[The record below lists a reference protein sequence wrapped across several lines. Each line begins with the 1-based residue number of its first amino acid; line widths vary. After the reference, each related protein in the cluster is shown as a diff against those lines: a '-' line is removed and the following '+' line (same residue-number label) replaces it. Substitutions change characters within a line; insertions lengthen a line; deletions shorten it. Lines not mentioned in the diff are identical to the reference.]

1 MHRQHCRLVRHCNVS
16 NVAVTVVVVAA
27 VVAVNAAGAFTVVVY
42 IVTFAPLSEKLKP
55 PLKSIA
61 AAANDI
67 TLESSLSSS
76 STLAV
81 CKRTSLPQSSSSA
94 PLSAL
99 LNYNSALTSIRS
111 SLLLLLSSSSS
122 RSTTRSLL
130 NLRSTKVISWSS
142 VFSNQR
148 LWSALWTDLKSSHHP
163 TSSSS
168 FYQRRSKQCWW
179 NSIRFNLVLL
189 LLTSKLGWTSKDRS
203 DPIRSTDGHNTCTLR
218 TKWAIIH
225 SHPIEHVYSVVLP

>member
-16 NVAVTVVVVAA
+16 NVAVTVVVAAA

-67 TLESSLSSS
+67 TLESSLSS

-130 NLRSTKVISWSS
+130 NLRSTKVIS
-142 VFSNQR
+142 
-148 LWSALWTDLKSSHHP
+148 
-163 TSSSS
+163 
-168 FYQRRSKQCWW
+168 
-179 NSIRFNLVLL
+179 
-189 LLTSKLGWTSKDRS
+189 
-203 DPIRSTDGHNTCTLR
+203 
-218 TKWAIIH
+218 
-225 SHPIEHVYSVVLP
+225 

>member
-76 STLAV
+76 TLAV
-81 CKRTSLPQSSSSA
+81 CKRTSLPQSSSSSA

-111 SLLLLLSSSSS
+111 SLLLLLLSSSSK
-122 RSTTRSLL
+122 STTRSLL
-130 NLRSTKVISWSS
+130 NLRSTKVIS
-142 VFSNQR
+142 
-148 LWSALWTDLKSSHHP
+148 
-163 TSSSS
+163 
-168 FYQRRSKQCWW
+168 
-179 NSIRFNLVLL
+179 
-189 LLTSKLGWTSKDRS
+189 
-203 DPIRSTDGHNTCTLR
+203 
-218 TKWAIIH
+218 
-225 SHPIEHVYSVVLP
+225 

>member
-61 AAANDI
+61 AANDI
-67 TLESSLSSS
+67 TLESSLSS

-81 CKRTSLPQSSSSA
+81 CKRTSLPQSSSSSA

-111 SLLLLLSSSSS
+111 SLLLLLSSSS

-130 NLRSTKVISWSS
+130 NLRSTKVIS
-142 VFSNQR
+142 
-148 LWSALWTDLKSSHHP
+148 
-163 TSSSS
+163 
-168 FYQRRSKQCWW
+168 
-179 NSIRFNLVLL
+179 
-189 LLTSKLGWTSKDRS
+189 
-203 DPIRSTDGHNTCTLR
+203 
-218 TKWAIIH
+218 
-225 SHPIEHVYSVVLP
+225 

>member
-76 STLAV
+76 TLAV
-81 CKRTSLPQSSSSA
+81 CKRTSLPQSSSSTSAA

-111 SLLLLLSSSSS
+111 SLLLLLSSSS

-130 NLRSTKVISWSS
+130 NLRSTKVIS
-142 VFSNQR
+142 
-148 LWSALWTDLKSSHHP
+148 
-163 TSSSS
+163 
-168 FYQRRSKQCWW
+168 
-179 NSIRFNLVLL
+179 
-189 LLTSKLGWTSKDRS
+189 
-203 DPIRSTDGHNTCTLR
+203 
-218 TKWAIIH
+218 
-225 SHPIEHVYSVVLP
+225 

>member
-42 IVTFAPLSEKLKP
+42 IVTFARLSEKLKP

-67 TLESSLSSS
+67 TLESSLSS

-111 SLLLLLSSSSS
+111 SLLLLLSSS

-130 NLRSTKVISWSS
+130 NLRSTKVIS
-142 VFSNQR
+142 
-148 LWSALWTDLKSSHHP
+148 
-163 TSSSS
+163 
-168 FYQRRSKQCWW
+168 
-179 NSIRFNLVLL
+179 
-189 LLTSKLGWTSKDRS
+189 
-203 DPIRSTDGHNTCTLR
+203 
-218 TKWAIIH
+218 
-225 SHPIEHVYSVVLP
+225 

>member
-76 STLAV
+76 TLAV
-81 CKRTSLPQSSSSA
+81 CKRTSLPQSSSPTSA

-111 SLLLLLSSSSS
+111 SLLLLLSSSS

-130 NLRSTKVISWSS
+130 NLRSTKVIS
-142 VFSNQR
+142 
-148 LWSALWTDLKSSHHP
+148 
-163 TSSSS
+163 
-168 FYQRRSKQCWW
+168 
-179 NSIRFNLVLL
+179 
-189 LLTSKLGWTSKDRS
+189 
-203 DPIRSTDGHNTCTLR
+203 
-218 TKWAIIH
+218 
-225 SHPIEHVYSVVLP
+225 

>member
-27 VVAVNAAGAFTVVVY
+27 VVAVNATGAFTVVVY

-67 TLESSLSSS
+67 TLESSLSS

-111 SLLLLLSSSSS
+111 SLLLLLLSSS

-130 NLRSTKVISWSS
+130 NLRSTKVIS
-142 VFSNQR
+142 
-148 LWSALWTDLKSSHHP
+148 
-163 TSSSS
+163 
-168 FYQRRSKQCWW
+168 
-179 NSIRFNLVLL
+179 
-189 LLTSKLGWTSKDRS
+189 
-203 DPIRSTDGHNTCTLR
+203 
-218 TKWAIIH
+218 
-225 SHPIEHVYSVVLP
+225 